1 METKLAE
8 ARVRLIEDMAFV
20 GIGGESGCG
29 VVVDSEPRHG
39 GQGAGPKPTEL
50 LLIALGSCT
59 AMDVISILRKKRQQV
74 NGLEV
79 LVNGTRATEHPRRYE
94 EIGMEFVVRGR
105 NVSEAAVARSIELS
119 HDKYCSVS
127 ASLIAPIRTS
137 YRIEN
142 ED

>member
-1 METKLAE
+1 METKLSE
-8 ARVRLIEDMAFV
+8 ARVTLVEDMAFV
-20 GIGGESGCG
+20 GIGGKSGCA
-29 VVVDSEPRHG
+29 VVVDSEPAHG
-39 GQGAGPKPTEL
+39 GHGAGPRPTEL

-74 NGLEV
+74 SGLEV

-94 EIGMEFVVRGR
+94 EISVEFVVRGR